1 MTIHSTSIV
10 NPLASIGKDVEIGP
24 YTIVHGNVII
34 GPKTRIGSHCE
45 LGVASLSSDGSPLV
59 FGAESEIRSHSI
71 FYESSNFGSGLVT
84 GHRVTVREFTIL
96 GKHCSIGTLT
106 DIQGTCSGG
115 DYVRLHSNVFVS
127 QHTTFR
133 SHIWIFPK
141 VSFTDD
147 PHPPSYSRIGS
158 TIEDFAVIGAK
169 STILPGITIGEGAFV
184 GAGSVVTKN
193 VGSRRLAFGN
203 PAQDKGYASQIK
215 MRDGTNTS
223 AYPWKDRF
231 HRQFPADEF
240 NR

>member
-45 LGVASLSSDGSPLV
+45 LGVASLYSDGSPLV
-59 FGAESEIRSHSI
+59 FGAESVIRSHSI
-71 FYESSNFGSGLVT
+71 FYESSNFGNRLVT
-84 GHRVTVREFTIL
+84 GHRVTVRELTIF

-133 SHIWIFPK
+133 SHVWIFPK

-147 PHPPSYSRIGS
+147 LHPPSYSRIGS
-158 TIEDFAVIGAK
+158 TIHDFAVIGAK
-169 STILPGITIGEGAFV
+169 STILPGITIGEGAVV

-193 VGSRRLAFGN
+193 ISSYRLAFGN
-203 PAQDKGYASQIK
+203 PARDKGYASQLK
-215 MRDGTNTS
+215 MRDGTDTS
-223 AYPWKDRF
+223 AYPWEDRF
-231 HRQFPADEF
+231 HRQFPADEVKT
-240 NR
+240 